1 MASEF
6 RGGSMSDEMQTA
18 MPATGSTFE
27 QMTKQQIAIY
37 AKELNNHFRNE
48 RKLRVNLSDR
58 DSQLD
63 QRAREV
69 SALNNLL
76 QQQLIEW
83 YKIAKE
89 YREVL
94 ESINDMLK
102 QDTGD
107 LPISEELKG
116 MIESVVAGTEEAD
129 MESLLG
135 V

>member
-1 MASEF
+1 
-6 RGGSMSDEMQTA
+6 MSDEQQATRSTA
-18 MPATGSTFE
+18 RTFE
-27 QMTKQQIAIY
+27 ELNKEQIAIY
-37 AKELNNHFRNE
+37 AKELNDHFRNE
-48 RKLRVNLSDR
+48 RKLRGNLSDR
-58 DSQLD
+58 DAELD

-76 QQQLIEW
+76 QQQLVEW

-94 ESINDMLK
+94 ESINEMLK
-102 QDTGD
+102 EGTGE
-107 LPISEELKG
+107 LPISDELKR
-116 MIESVVAGTEEAD
+116 MIESVVSGTEEAD

>member
-1 MASEF
+1 MN
-6 RGGSMSDEMQTA
+6 DEAQKTHGTA
-18 MPATGSTFE
+18 RTFE
-27 QMTKQQIAIY
+27 ELNKEQIAIY
-37 AKELNNHFRNE
+37 AKELNDHFRNE

-58 DSQLD
+58 DAQLD

-76 QQQLIEW
+76 QQQLVEW

-94 ESINDMLK
+94 ESINEMLK
-102 QDTGD
+102 EGTGE
-107 LPISEELKG
+107 LPLSDELKG
-116 MIESVVAGTEEAD
+116 MIESVVSGTEEAD